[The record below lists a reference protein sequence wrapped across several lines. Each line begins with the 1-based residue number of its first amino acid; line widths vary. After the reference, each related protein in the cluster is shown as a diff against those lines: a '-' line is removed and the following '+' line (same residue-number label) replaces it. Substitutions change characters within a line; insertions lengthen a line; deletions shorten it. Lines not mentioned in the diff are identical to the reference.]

1 MGRLDGKRAVVIG
14 ASLEGNMG
22 QAIARRFRAEG
33 AEVVV
38 ASRNLEASAAF
49 ATAIGAHA
57 IACDITNRDDL
68 RALAS
73 FAKSRLGGLDVAVNS
88 TGLAL
93 GAPFLEFGEQDLDTM
108 VSLQFK
114 GPFFF
119 LQEMVAAM
127 LGKGGSIIQIS
138 SGVAQHS
145 TTVDGGFEAYMGTKA
160 GIDQVVRAVA
170 NQFGRAGIRV
180 NSIAAGHTDTPMHHG
195 NFGGDIPDWMKAC
208 FADATPMGRYGTCED
223 IAAAAVWLAS
233 DECFMTGDVLQAN
246 GGLTLRRNPLKADLE
261 RWQRDWE
268 QRG

>member
-33 AEVVV
+33 AQVVV
-38 ASRNLEASAAF
+38 ASRNLAASDKFARSIGALAAACDITHRTDLRALAAF
-49 ATAIGAHA
+49 ATANIGGV
-57 IACDITNRDDL
+57 DI
-68 RALAS
+68 
-73 FAKSRLGGLDVAVNS
+73 AVNS

-93 GAPFLEFGEQDLDTM
+93 GAPFLEFGERDLDTM
-108 VSLQFK
+108 IGLQFK
-114 GPFFF
+114 GAFFF

-127 LGKGGSIIQIS
+127 LDTGGSIIQIS

-180 NSIAAGHTDTPMHHG
+180 NSIAAGHTDTPMHHA
-195 NFGGDIPDWMKAC
+195 NFGGDIPAWMKAC
-208 FADATPMGRYGTCED
+208 FADATPMGHYGTCED

-261 RWQRDWE
+261 RWQSDWE
-268 QRG
+268 QRD